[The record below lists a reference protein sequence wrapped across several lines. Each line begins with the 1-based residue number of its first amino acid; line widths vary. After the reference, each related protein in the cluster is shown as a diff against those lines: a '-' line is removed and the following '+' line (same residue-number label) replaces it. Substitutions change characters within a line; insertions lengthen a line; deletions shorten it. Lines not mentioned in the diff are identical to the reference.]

1 MADLC
6 SIIEG
11 INNQMINIYLLY
23 LYQDIFD
30 KDQYDQCQKE
40 LKNRRELTQMIKIFF
55 NIQDSLY
62 YKIFTKQYL

>member
-11 INNQMINIYLLY
+11 INNKMINIYLLY

-40 LKNRRELTQMIKIFF
+40 LKNRRKLTQMIKILF

>member
-40 LKNRRELTQMIKIFF
+40 LKNRRKLIQMIKILF

-62 YKIFTKQYL
+62 YKIFAKQYL

>member
-1 MADLC
+1 
-6 SIIEG
+6 
-11 INNQMINIYLLY
+11 MINIYLLY

-40 LKNRRELTQMIKIFF
+40 LKNRRELTQMIKILF

-62 YKIFTKQYL
+62 YKTFTRQYL